1 MPAYIC
7 ADESGNFD
15 FSLRSGASRFF
26 LLTTV
31 VISDHAIEPDLLE
44 LRRELGV

>member
-1 MPAYIC
+1 MPVYIY

-15 FSLRSGASRFF
+15 FSPRNGASRFF

-31 VISDHAIEPDLLE
+31 VINAHAIEPDLLE
-44 LRRELGV
+44 LRRQLA